1 LNSRV
6 ATSDDCEA
14 LQSPFELRQYY
25 SGLFNSGL
33 VYTFQLKQRD
43 WSKVLSA
50 FHILIGLI
58 LIYDLTHV
66 KEAGKKDW
74 VFSTVYVIAAL
85 FLIVAGVLSRKI
97 IRNISKHLNL
107 LLFQSILIISG
118 AIYFWSKGA
127 ALVAA
132 SHAILAGAIVLFW
145 IYLKKREDGEKILI
159 SEKSIVM
166 PGLSGDRI
174 IEWTQLANIIK
185 KHDLLTLD
193 FKNNK
198 LLQVQVINAD
208 HIDEDE
214 FNQFCQRQL
223 AMR

>member
-1 LNSRV
+1 
-6 ATSDDCEA
+6 
-14 LQSPFELRQYY
+14 
-25 SGLFNSGL
+25 

-43 WSKVLSA
+43 WSKILSA

-66 KEAGKKDW
+66 HRDARKDW
-74 VFSTVYVIAAL
+74 IFSTLYLISAFLL
-85 FLIVAGVLSRKI
+85 FVAGILNR
-97 IRNISKHLNL
+97 RMLRGMSKHLNL
-107 LLFQSILIISG
+107 LMFQFILIISG

-127 ALVAA
+127 SLVAV

-145 IYLKKREDGEKILI
+145 IYLKKREGGEKIVVSDKNIIL
-159 SEKSIVM
+159 
-166 PGLSGDRI
+166 PGLSGDRV
-174 IEWTQLANIIK
+174 IEWNQLGNVVK

-198 LLQVQVINAD
+198 LLQVQVINAE

-214 FNQFCQRQL
+214 FNQFCQQQL
-223 AMR
+223 AVQ

>member
-1 LNSRV
+1 M
-6 ATSDDCEA
+6 
-14 LQSPFELRQYY
+14 
-25 SGLFNSGL
+25 
-33 VYTFQLKQRD
+33 YTFQLKQRD
-43 WSKVLSA
+43 WSKILSA

-58 LIYDLTHV
+58 LVYDLTHV
-66 KEAGKKDW
+66 REEGKKDW
-74 VFSTVYVIAAL
+74 IFSTVYVIAAL
-85 FLIVAGVLSRKI
+85 FLFVGGVLNRRI
-97 IRNISKHLNL
+97 IRTISKHLNV

-127 ALVAA
+127 SLVSV

-145 IYLKKREDGEKILI
+145 IYLKKREDGEKILV
-159 SEKSIVM
+159 SEKSIIL

-174 IEWTQLANIIK
+174 VEWTQLANVIK
-185 KHDLLTLD
+185 KHDLLTFD

-223 AMR
+223 AVQ

>member
-1 LNSRV
+1 MQQAGR
-6 ATSDDCEA
+6 CEA
-14 LQSPFELRQYY
+14 LQTSLESQRYY
-25 SGLFNSGL
+25 SGLFNSGI

-43 WSKVLSA
+43 WSKILSA

-58 LIYDLTHV
+58 LVYDLTHV
-66 KEAGKKDW
+66 REEGKKDW
-74 VFSTVYVIAAL
+74 IFSTVYVIAAL
-85 FLIVAGVLSRKI
+85 FLFVGGVLNRRI
-97 IRNISKHLNL
+97 IRTISKHLNV

-127 ALVAA
+127 SLVSV

-145 IYLKKREDGEKILI
+145 IYLKKREDGEKILV
-159 SEKSIVM
+159 SEKSIIL

-174 IEWTQLANIIK
+174 VEWTQLANVIK
-185 KHDLLTLD
+185 KHDLLTFD

-223 AMR
+223 AVQ

>member
-1 LNSRV
+1 
-6 ATSDDCEA
+6 
-14 LQSPFELRQYY
+14 
-25 SGLFNSGL
+25 

-58 LIYDLTHV
+58 LVYDLTHV
-66 KEAGKKDW
+66 TEEGKKDW
-74 VFSTVYVIAAL
+74 IFSTVYVIAAL
-85 FLIVAGVLSRKI
+85 FLVLAGIFNRKLI
-97 IRNISKHLNL
+97 PSLSKHLNL
-107 LLFQSILIISG
+107 LLFQSFLVISG

-127 ALVAA
+127 SLVAV

-145 IYLKKREDGEKILI
+145 IYLKKREDGEKIVV
-159 SEKSIVM
+159 SERNIIL
-166 PGLSGDRI
+166 PGLSADRL
-174 IEWTQLANIIK
+174 IEWNQLSNVIK
-185 KHDLLTLD
+185 KHDLLTID

-214 FNQFCQRQL
+214 FNEFCQQQL
-223 AMR
+223 AVE

>member
-1 LNSRV
+1 
-6 ATSDDCEA
+6 
-14 LQSPFELRQYY
+14 
-25 SGLFNSGL
+25 

-43 WSKVLSA
+43 WSKILSA
-50 FHILIGLI
+50 FHILISLI

-66 KEAGKKDW
+66 REEGKKDW
-74 VFSTVYVIAAL
+74 IFSTVYVIAAL
-85 FLIVAGVLSRKI
+85 FLFVAGILNRRI
-97 IRNISKHLNL
+97 IRTISKNLNL
-107 LLFQSILIISG
+107 LLFQFILIIGG

-127 ALVAA
+127 SLVAV

-145 IYLKKREDGEKILI
+145 IYLKKRDEGEKILV
-159 SEKSIVM
+159 SEESIVL

-174 IEWTQLANIIK
+174 VEWTQLTNVIK

-214 FNQFCQRQL
+214 FNQFCQQQL
-223 AMR
+223 AVQ

>member
-1 LNSRV
+1 
-6 ATSDDCEA
+6 
-14 LQSPFELRQYY
+14 
-25 SGLFNSGL
+25 

-43 WSKVLSA
+43 WSNILPA

-58 LIYDLTHV
+58 LVYDLTHV
-66 KEAGKKDW
+66 REEGKKDW
-74 VFSTVYVIAAL
+74 IFSTVYMIAAL
-85 FLIVAGVLSRKI
+85 FLFVGGILNRRI
-97 IRNISKHLNL
+97 IRTTSKHLNL

-127 ALVAA
+127 SLVAV

-145 IYLKKREDGEKILI
+145 IYLKRREGGEKILV
-159 SEKSIVM
+159 SEKRIIL

-174 IEWTQLANIIK
+174 VEWTQLTNVIK
-185 KHDLLTLD
+185 KHDMLTLD

-208 HIDEDE
+208 HVDEDE
-214 FNQFCQRQL
+214 FNQFCQQQL
-223 AMR
+223 SLQ

>member
-1 LNSRV
+1 
-6 ATSDDCEA
+6 
-14 LQSPFELRQYY
+14 
-25 SGLFNSGL
+25 

-43 WSKVLSA
+43 WSKILSA

-58 LIYDLTHV
+58 LVYDLSHV
-66 KEAGKKDW
+66 RESGKKDW
-74 VFSTVYVIAAL
+74 IFSTVYVIAAL
-85 FLIVAGVLSRKI
+85 FLFVAGILNRRI
-97 IRNISKHLNL
+97 IRTTSKNLNL

-127 ALVAA
+127 SLVAV

-145 IYLKKREDGEKILI
+145 IYLKKREDGEKILV
-159 SEKSIVM
+159 SEKSIVL

-174 IEWTQLANIIK
+174 IEWTQLANVIK

-193 FKNNK
+193 FKSNK

-214 FNQFCQRQL
+214 FNQFCQQQL
-223 AMR
+223 AVQ

>member
-1 LNSRV
+1 LQQAGRGGLQ
-6 ATSDDCEA
+6 TSLES
-14 LQSPFELRQYY
+14 QQFY

-33 VYTFQLKQRD
+33 VYTFQLKQRN
-43 WSKVLSA
+43 WSKILSA

-58 LIYDLTHV
+58 LVYDLTHV
-66 KEAGKKDW
+66 REEGRKDW
-74 VFSTVYVIAAL
+74 IFSTVYVIAAVFL
-85 FLIVAGVLSRKI
+85 FVAGVLNKKI
-97 IRNISKHLNL
+97 ISTLSKHLNL
-107 LLFQSILIISG
+107 LLFQSILIMSG

-127 ALVAA
+127 SLVGV

-145 IYLKKREDGEKILI
+145 IYLKKREYGEKILF
-159 SEKSIVM
+159 SEKSIIL
-166 PGLSGDRI
+166 PGLSGDRVV
-174 IEWTQLANIIK
+174 EWTQLSNVLK

-214 FNQFCQRQL
+214 FNQFCQQQL
-223 AMR
+223 AVQ